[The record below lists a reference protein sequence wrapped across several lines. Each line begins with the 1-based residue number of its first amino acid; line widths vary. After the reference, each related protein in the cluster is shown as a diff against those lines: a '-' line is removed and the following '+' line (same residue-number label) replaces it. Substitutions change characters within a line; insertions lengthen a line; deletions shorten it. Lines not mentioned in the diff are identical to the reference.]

1 MQKDSILIIPGISAS
16 YLLEP
21 WANFFYRDRGLA
33 ICSRKCSFSKCLVK
47 SKFSGFHISE
57 ILLLNFFLSEWILSM
72 RASQQYD
79 LYSFCRNFFVRKHGI
94 RKFCPKIWW
103 CGWKGRKKDPPATSP
118 KHSLTFSL
126 KTATRF
132 YHKMNQFQNITEF
145 CLDFCYFLIEYI
157 FNFDRKYFNKYF
169 IKWIY

>member
-1 MQKDSILIIPGISAS
+1 MLPHLKDSPIKI
-16 YLLEP
+16 
-21 WANFFYRDRGLA
+21 FFVWMNS
-33 ICSRKCSFSKCLVK
+33 I
-47 SKFSGFHISE
+47 HE
-57 ILLLNFFLSEWILSM
+57 SM
-72 RASQQYD
+72 TTIWS
-79 LYSFCRNFFVRKHGI
+79 YSFCRNFFARKRGI

-145 CLDFCYFLIEYI
+145 CLDFCYILIEYI
-157 FNFDRKYFNKYF
+157 FDFDGKYLNKNFM
-169 IKWIY
+169 KWIYLISRVFFYMDIGFFKNSCRMWRFHVIFIYFFW

>member
-1 MQKDSILIIPGISAS
+1 MNSIH
-16 YLLEP
+16 E
-21 WANFFYRDRGLA
+21 
-33 ICSRKCSFSKCLVK
+33 
-47 SKFSGFHISE
+47 
-57 ILLLNFFLSEWILSM
+57 SM
-72 RASQQYD
+72 TTIWS
-79 LYSFCRNFFVRKHGI
+79 YSFCRNFFARKRGI

-132 YHKMNQFQNITEF
+132 YHKMNQFQNITGF

-157 FNFDRKYFNKYF
+157 FNFDGKYFNKNF
-169 IKWIY
+169 MKWIYLISRVFYTWILDSLKIVVECGVFT